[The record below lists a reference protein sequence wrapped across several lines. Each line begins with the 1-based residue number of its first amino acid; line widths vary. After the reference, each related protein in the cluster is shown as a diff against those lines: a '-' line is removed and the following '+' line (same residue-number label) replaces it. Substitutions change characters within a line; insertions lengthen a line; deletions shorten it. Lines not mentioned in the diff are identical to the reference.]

1 MEKMDEIRNS
11 FRKINV
17 ETANDIL
24 NAGAV
29 IYFFED
35 LSFFN
40 RTVYSLL
47 DSNFILQ
54 CKNF

>member
-11 FRKINV
+11 FRKINI

-40 RTVYSLL
+40 CTVYNLL
-47 DSNFILQ
+47 YSNFVLQ
-54 CKNF
+54 CKN